1 MAEHASDFIAG
12 EMDVSQQASTFH
24 HFLQFT
30 KWGSLLIAVAV
41 LTATIWFCTNGGFL
55 GGAAAGVVVLVL
67 GILLLREKHPGRP
80 AH

>member
-1 MAEHASDFIAG
+1 MAEHASDFIPG
-12 EMDVSQQASTFH
+12 EMDIHQQASTFH
-24 HFLQFT
+24 HFIRFS
-30 KWGSLLIAVAV
+30 KWGSLAIAVLV

-55 GGAAAGVVVLVL
+55 GGAAAGVIVLIA